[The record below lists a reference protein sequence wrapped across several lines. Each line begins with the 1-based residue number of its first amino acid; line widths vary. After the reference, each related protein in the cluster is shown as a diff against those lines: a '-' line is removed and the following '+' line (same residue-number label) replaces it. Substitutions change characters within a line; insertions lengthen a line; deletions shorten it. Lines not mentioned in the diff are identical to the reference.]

1 MDTIGSVG
9 YMVLYNWH
17 ATNNN
22 LPLSPSSCICGCSAG
37 MCIFEFA
44 GGIYSSTWV
53 GFFHGVGDPSRFC
66 DDCLS
71 LDILMLL
78 FFLLALS
85 AFLAAKPVDINV
97 DPCVGSNAFKGL

>member
-9 YMVLYNWH
+9 YMCNSF

>member
-9 YMVLYNWH
+9 YMCNSF

-53 GFFHGVGDPSRFC
+53 GFFHGVGDPSLFC
-66 DDCLS
+66 EDCFS
-71 LDILMLL
+71 FDILILL

-85 AFLAAKPVDINV
+85 AFLAANPVDIIV
-97 DPCVGSNAFKGL
+97 DPWVGSNAFKGL